1 MKKKRPPS
9 ERAARRAAARADAKL
24 SRARE
29 RLALV
34 ETGGSAERPVVV
46 ESASQIEPHA
56 ASLSCIHCG
65 TSYRVD
71 DHTAE
76 TLGGASVRVVR
87 AHCPFCGSARTIYFR
102 IEPRRMN

>member
-29 RLALV
+29 RLAAY
-34 ETGGSAERPVVV
+34 EPGGSAERAIVV

-56 ASLSCIHCG
+56 ASIGCIHCG

-76 TLGGASVRVVR
+76 TIGGASLRVVR
-87 AHCPFCGSARTIYFR
+87 ARCPFCGSARTLYFR
-102 IEPRRMN
+102 IQANRLN